1 MASLTL
7 WTAKT
12 WMVLALVA
20 AAGVALLTPD
30 AGAAIVDFIRGGGGT
45 ALFTP

>member
-7 WTAKT
+7 WKSKT

-20 AAGVALLTPD
+20 AVSVALLTPD
-30 AGAAIVDFIRGGGGT
+30 VGAAIVDFIRGGGGT

>member
-7 WTAKT
+7 GKSKI
-12 WMVLALVA
+12 WMVMALVA

-30 AGAAIVDFIRGGGGT
+30 VGAAIVDYIRGGGGT